1 MLVSLVVMFVAGV
14 IVGVQMDKDPTR
26 PCPVCG
32 GEGVTGM
39 FTASGAAQ
47 RCGICR
53 GSGRLPRKG

>member
-1 MLVSLVVMFVAGV
+1 MIVSLVVVFAGGVFVGTL
-14 IVGVQMDKDPTR
+14 IEKDPTR
-26 PCPVCG
+26 TCPVCN

-39 FTASGAAQ
+39 FAASGAAQ